1 MKLGAFDIYAVTDGR
16 FRLDGGAM
24 FGVVPKA
31 LWQKCCPADELNRIP
46 LHLNCLLIRA
56 HGKHV
61 LVDTGL
67 GDKEDAKFQAMFAVE
82 RTPSLRDSLQLYG
95 LTPNDIHLVINTHL
109 HFDHAGG
116 NTVTN
121 GHGALLPAFPK
132 ATYYVQQG
140 EYDDATAANERTRAS
155 YRQNNFTPVAQLNQW
170 ELIQG
175 DTQLLPGITTMV
187 TAGHTRFHQSVKVES
202 EGRVAFFLGDLIPTV
217 SHLPLPYIMGY
228 DLDPLRTL
236 DTKRRVL
243 DQAFAEDWL
252 LLFEHDPLIQ
262 AGHLRKDVEGRY
274 VLEEVQLW
282 Q

>member
-46 LHLNCLLIRA
+46 LHLNCLLIQA
-56 HGKHV
+56 HGKNV

-67 GDKEDAKFQAMFAVE
+67 GDKEDAKFHSLFAVE
-82 RTPSLRDSLQLYG
+82 RMPTLRDSLQRHG
-95 LTPNDIHLVINTHL
+95 LTHNDIHLVINTHL
-109 HFDHAGG
+109 PFDHAGG

-121 GHGALLPAFPK
+121 GNGLLRSAFPK

-140 EYDDATAANERTRAS
+140 EYDDAVAANERTRAS
-155 YRQNNFTPVAQLNQW
+155 YRQNNFSPVAQLNQW
-170 ELIQG
+170 EFLRG
-175 DTQLLPGITTMV
+175 DTELLPGITTMV

-202 EGRVAFFLGDLIPTV
+202 EGRIACFLGDLIPTV

-228 DLDPLRTL
+228 DLDPMQTL
-236 DTKRRVL
+236 DTKRGVL
-243 DQAFAEDWL
+243 DRAFAEDWL
-252 LLFEHDPLIQ
+252 LIFEHDPLVQ
-262 AGHLRKDVEGRY
+262 AGHLRKDPEGRY
-274 VLEEVQLW
+274 VLEEVNVW
-282 Q
+282 H